1 VVPAPSHGRGRY
13 LGKRL
18 IPDDRPVNSSLSD
31 NRAAAD
37 RRGAVSLW
45 RDPAARFAVLGALLF
60 GLFSFIFRAGSVV
73 PIVGRFVHAAT
84 EAQASMAAALLR
96 LAGQPVVRKGLLL
109 DGGGFA
115 CEVGEGCNGF
125 VALTLAAAAV
135 LAWPVAWRRR
145 LLGLL
150 WMLPVVLALNVL
162 RIAGLWWVG
171 RHRPDWFDLAHVYVG
186 QVFVIVGT
194 VAAWGIW
201 LSWNEPR
208 RPASS

>member
-1 VVPAPSHGRGRY
+1 M
-13 LGKRL
+13 
-18 IPDDRPVNSSLSD
+18 NSTFPD

-45 RDPAARFAVLGALLF
+45 HDPGFRFALLGAVLF
-60 GLFSFIFRAGSVV
+60 GALSWLFRVDGVV
-73 PIVGRFVHAAT
+73 PILGRFVQFAT
-84 EAQASMAAALLR
+84 AAQASVAAVLLR

-109 DGGGFA
+109 DGEGFA

-135 LAWPVAWRRR
+135 LAWPVPWRRR
-145 LLGLL
+145 LVGLL
-150 WMLPVVLALNVL
+150 WMLPVVLAINVF

-186 QVFVIVGT
+186 QVVVIVGT

-208 RPASS
+208 RRASS

>member
-1 VVPAPSHGRGRY
+1 
-13 LGKRL
+13 L
-18 IPDDRPVNSSLSD
+18 
-31 NRAAAD
+31 
-37 RRGAVSLW
+37 
-45 RDPAARFAVLGALLF
+45 FAFFSWILRVDSVL
-60 GLFSFIFRAGSVV
+60 
-73 PIVGRFVHAAT
+73 PIVGGFVRVAT
-84 EAQASMAAALLR
+84 EAQASIAAALLR

-109 DGGGFA
+109 NGNGFA

-135 LAWPVAWRRR
+135 LAWPVSWRRR
-145 LLGLL
+145 LTGLL
-150 WMLPVVLALNVL
+150 WMLPLVLALNVL

-186 QVFVIVGT
+186 QVVVVVGT